1 MVCDEVDRSNS
12 AATELAQMT
21 YYIAKTVPL
30 SLSDAVARVEAV
42 LKDEGFG
49 IISRVDIQAALKE
62 KIGVEFRPYLILGA
76 CNPRLAYE
84 ALQLEDKVGTM
95 LPCNVVVQQ
104 LEAQQTEVAAI
115 DPVAS
120 MQAIDNP

>member
-30 SLSDAVARVEAV
+30 SFSDAVARVEAV

-62 KIGVEFRPYLILGA
+62 KIGVEFRPYLLLGA

-84 ALQLEDKVGTM
+84 ALQLQNKVGPIM
-95 LPCNVVVQQ
+95 PCKVVVQPHEPQ
-104 LEAQQTEVAAI
+104 PTNL
-115 DPVAS
+115 
-120 MQAIDNP
+120 